1 MTSIVSSLS
10 SSASSSSAPGSALQD
25 SSCAQERPLPGLL
38 QDRAQRKALRL
49 AWSRYV
55 HQPRPERRG
64 PSARDLAVYCLL
76 LGKPLSRSFSPVTN
90 TVKLDNGQQPW
101 GALLETLRRLDA
113 TVRGV
118 DLQQLLLL
126 LEAPRVEVPSKR
138 VGSGVQW
145 GYTTTPVRDELL
157 QVARQVTA
165 TALAA
170 GQA

>member
-10 SSASSSSAPGSALQD
+10 SSVSSSSTANAASVDTP
-25 SSCAQERPLPGLL
+25 CAQALPGLL

-55 HQPRPERRG
+55 HQPRTNSRG

-76 LGKPLSRSFSPVTN
+76 LGKPLSRSFAPVTN
-90 TVKLDNGQQPW
+90 TVKLANGQQPW
-101 GALLETLRRLDA
+101 GTLLETLRRLDG
-113 TVRGV
+113 TICEV

-138 VGSGVQW
+138 VGTGIQW

-157 QVARQVTA
+157 QAARQVTA
-165 TALAA
+165 TALSA